1 MDAIV
6 NAATKRKRKLT
17 ALPLLVVLFVISYVL
32 LTKLVIEQDKT
43 IDSQLS
49 LIHTLF
55 KDNVYL
61 STLRRHAGEWSKKAK
76 SHRNSQAQ
84 AGISA
89 SQNAESGSLAPH
101 SPSSHVSSLAEI
113 PSAQVPLTQVPLTQV
128 PLTQVPLIQV
138 PSSKVGPQA
147 NAKTN
152 RKARKAE
159 KTLPAPPVELTDP
172 SDMRRVSFAI

>member
-6 NAATKRKRKLT
+6 NAATKHKRKLT

-43 IDSQLS
+43 IDSQRS
-49 LIHTLF
+49 LIHMLF

-61 STLRRHAGEWSKKAK
+61 SALRKHAGESSKKAK
-76 SHRNSQAQ
+76 IRANSQPQ
-84 AGISA
+84 AGIAA
-89 SQNAESGSLAPH
+89 SQNPASGSSTPQ
-101 SPSSHVSSLAEI
+101 SPSSHVSTLAEI
-113 PSAQVPLTQVPLTQV
+113 PSAQVPLAQVPVIQVPL
-128 PLTQVPLIQV
+128 
-138 PSSKVGPQA
+138 SKVGPQA

-159 KTLPAPPVELTDP
+159 KTHPAPPVELTDP

>member
-17 ALPLLVVLFVISYVL
+17 ALPLLVVLFVISYLL

-43 IDSQLS
+43 IDSQRS
-49 LIHTLF
+49 LIHMLF

-61 STLRRHAGEWSKKAK
+61 SALRKHAGESSKKAK
-76 SHRNSQAQ
+76 SRGNSQPQ
-84 AGISA
+84 AGIAA
-89 SQNAESGSLAPH
+89 SQNPASQ
-101 SPSSHVSSLAEI
+101 SPSSPMSSSAQI
-113 PSAQVPLTQVPLTQV
+113 PLAQVPVTQVPV
-128 PLTQVPLIQV
+128 IQV

-159 KTLPAPPVELTDP
+159 KALPAPPAELTDP
-172 SDMRRVSFAI
+172 SDMRRVSFSI

>member
-1 MDAIV
+1 MDGIV
-6 NAATKRKRKLT
+6 NAATKRKCKLT
-17 ALPLLVVLFVISYVL
+17 ALPLLVVLFVVSYFL

-43 IDSQLS
+43 IDSQRS

-61 STLRRHAGEWSKKAK
+61 STLRKHAGEWSKKAK
-76 SHRNSQAQ
+76 SGANSQPQ
-84 AGISA
+84 AGMAA
-89 SQNAESGSLAPH
+89 SQNLASGNR
-101 SPSSHVSSLAEI
+101 SSLAQI
-113 PSAQVPLTQVPLTQV
+113 PSAQAPLTQIPV
-128 PLTQVPLIQV
+128 IQV

-147 NAKTN
+147 NAKSH

>member
-1 MDAIV
+1 MDVIA

-17 ALPLLVVLFVISYVL
+17 ALPLLVVLFVISYFL
-32 LTKLVIEQDKT
+32 LTKLVIEQDKM

-61 STLRRHAGEWSKKAK
+61 NTLHKHAGELSKKAK
-76 SHRNSQAQ
+76 MHGNSQPE
-84 AGISA
+84 AGIAASQHAASDGSA
-89 SQNAESGSLAPH
+89 SQN
-101 SPSSHVSSLAEI
+101 PSSHVSSLAEI
-113 PSAQVPLTQVPLTQV
+113 PLTQIPV
-128 PLTQVPLIQV
+128 IQV

-147 NAKTN
+147 NAKSN

-159 KTLPAPPVELTDP
+159 KTLPVPPVELTDP

>member
-6 NAATKRKRKLT
+6 KAATKRKRKLT

-43 IDSQLS
+43 IDSQRS
-49 LIHTLF
+49 LIHMLF

-61 STLRRHAGEWSKKAK
+61 SVLRKHAGESSKKAK
-76 SHRNSQAQ
+76 IRANSQPQ
-84 AGISA
+84 AGIAA
-89 SQNAESGSLAPH
+89 SQNPASESSAPQ
-101 SPSSHVSSLAEI
+101 SPSSHVSTLAEI
-113 PSAQVPLTQVPLTQV
+113 PSAQVPLAQVPV
-128 PLTQVPLIQV
+128 IQV

-159 KTLPAPPVELTDP
+159 KTHPAPPVELTDP

>member
-17 ALPLLVVLFVISYVL
+17 ALPLLVVLFVISYLL
-32 LTKLVIEQDKT
+32 LTKLVIEQDKM

-55 KDNVYL
+55 KDNVHL
-61 STLRRHAGEWSKKAK
+61 STLQKHAGELSKKAK
-76 SHRNSQAQ
+76 TRGNSQPQ
-84 AGISA
+84 AGIAA
-89 SQNAESGSLAPH
+89 SQNSADGPAHQRS
-101 SPSSHVSSLAEI
+101 SSHMSSLAEI
-113 PSAQVPLTQVPLTQV
+113 PSAQVPV
-128 PLTQVPLIQV
+128 IQV

-147 NAKTN
+147 NAKSN
-152 RKARKAE
+152 RKRRKAE

>member
-17 ALPLLVVLFVISYVL
+17 ALSLLVVLFVISYLL

-43 IDSQLS
+43 IDSQRS
-49 LIHTLF
+49 LIHMLF
-55 KDNVYL
+55 KDNAYL
-61 STLRRHAGEWSKKAK
+61 GTLRKHAGESSRKSKT
-76 SHRNSQAQ
+76 RGNSQPQ
-84 AGISA
+84 AGIAASQSSA
-89 SQNAESGSLAPH
+89 SEN
-101 SPSSHVSSLAEI
+101 PSSHVSSLAEI
-113 PSAQVPLTQVPLTQV
+113 PLTQIPV
-128 PLTQVPLIQV
+128 IQV

>member
-1 MDAIV
+1 MNAIV
-6 NAATKRKRKLT
+6 NAANKRKRKLT
-17 ALPLLVVLFVISYVL
+17 ALPLLVVLFVVSYFL

-61 STLRRHAGEWSKKAK
+61 SALGKHGGESSRKTKT
-76 SHRNSQAQ
+76 HGNSQPQ
-84 AGISA
+84 AGIAASQSSA
-89 SQNAESGSLAPH
+89 SEGS
-101 SPSSHVSSLAEI
+101 SSHVSSLAEI
-113 PSAQVPLTQVPLTQV
+113 PSAQVPV
-128 PLTQVPLIQV
+128 IQV
-138 PSSKVGPQA
+138 PSKVGPQA
-147 NAKTN
+147 NAKSN

-159 KTLPAPPVELTDP
+159 KTHPEPPVELTDP

>member
-17 ALPLLVVLFVISYVL
+17 ALPLLVVLFVISYFL

-61 STLRRHAGEWSKKAK
+61 SALRKHAGDSSRKAK
-76 SHRNSQAQ
+76 THGNSQPQ
-84 AGISA
+84 AGIAA
-89 SQNAESGSLAPH
+89 SQNPASEGS
-101 SPSSHVSSLAEI
+101 SSHVSSLAEI
-113 PSAQVPLTQVPLTQV
+113 PSAQVPV
-128 PLTQVPLIQV
+128 IQV

-147 NAKTN
+147 NAKSN
-152 RKARKAE
+152 RKSRKAE
-159 KTLPAPPVELTDP
+159 KTQPEPPVELTDP

>member
-17 ALPLLVVLFVISYVL
+17 ALPLLVVLFVLSYLL

-61 STLRRHAGEWSKKAK
+61 NTLHKHAGELSKKAK
-76 SHRNSQAQ
+76 TRGNSQPQ
-84 AGISA
+84 AGVAA
-89 SQNAESGSLAPH
+89 SQNPASGNR
-101 SPSSHVSSLAEI
+101 SSL
-113 PSAQVPLTQVPLTQV
+113 AQVPLSQAPLTQIPV
-128 PLTQVPLIQV
+128 IQV

-147 NAKTN
+147 NAKSN

-159 KTLPAPPVELTDP
+159 KTHPAPPVELTDP

>member
-17 ALPLLVVLFVISYVL
+17 ALPLLVVLFVLSYFL
-32 LTKLVIEQDKT
+32 LTKLVIEQDKM
-43 IDSQLS
+43 IDAQLS

-55 KDNVYL
+55 KDNAYL
-61 STLRRHAGEWSKKAK
+61 NTLHKHAGELSKKAK
-76 SHRNSQAQ
+76 ARGNSQPQ
-84 AGISA
+84 AGIAA
-89 SQNAESGSLAPH
+89 SQNPASGS
-101 SPSSHVSSLAEI
+101 SSSHASSLAEI
-113 PSAQVPLTQVPLTQV
+113 PSTQVPV
-128 PLTQVPLIQV
+128 IQV

-159 KTLPAPPVELTDP
+159 KTLPAPPDELTDP